1 MRGGIVGV
9 VLICAALLMKFE
21 RTEDIDSMWSSLS
34 IGSARPGFQPL
45 QGVSIRNRLDGGA

>member
-21 RTEDIDSMWSSLS
+21 RTEDIDSMWSSPS